1 MELFYAALIF
11 GLLTGFHCI
20 GMCGPIAISLPL
32 HNLRWLDKTMA
43 ALIYN
48 LGRVVTYSV
57 LGALFGLLGQ
67 GFVIAGFQ
75 QWLSIIVGVLMILS
89 ALFPL
94 FLDKMIAKSPL
105 YSIVGSIK
113 AKLGLLF
120 GKQSYKAL
128 FYIGLLNGLLPCG
141 PVYVAIG
148 MSLAAGSSFAGAMY
162 MAVFGMGTIPIMLSL
177 SLAGNLFTGKLK
189 RKIRKVV
196 PFFVILLGIWFIIK
210 GMGLG
215 IHFLSPPDKKLE
227 VKTEQ
232 VHNM

>member
-1 MELFYAALIF
+1 MELLYAALVF

-32 HNLRWLDKTMA
+32 HNLSWLDKT
-43 ALIYN
+43 LGGLTYN
-48 LGRVVTYSV
+48 FGRVVTYSV
-57 LGALFGLLGQ
+57 LGALFGILGQ
-67 GFVIAGFQ
+67 GFAMAGFQ
-75 QWLSIIVGVLMILS
+75 QWLSIIVGALMILS

-94 FLDKMIAKSPL
+94 FLDKIIAKSPL
-105 YSIVGSIK
+105 YSIVDSIK

-128 FYIGLLNGLLPCG
+128 FLIGLLNGLLPCG

-148 MSLAAGSSFAGAMY
+148 LSLAAGSLLNGALY
-162 MAVFGMGTIPIMLSL
+162 MAVFGLGTIPIMLSL
-177 SLAGNLFTGKLK
+177 SLAGNLFTGNLK

-196 PFFVILLGIWFIIK
+196 PFFVILLGIWFIFK
-210 GMGLG
+210 GLGLG

-227 VKTEQ
+227 IKTEI
-232 VHNM
+232 VNEI